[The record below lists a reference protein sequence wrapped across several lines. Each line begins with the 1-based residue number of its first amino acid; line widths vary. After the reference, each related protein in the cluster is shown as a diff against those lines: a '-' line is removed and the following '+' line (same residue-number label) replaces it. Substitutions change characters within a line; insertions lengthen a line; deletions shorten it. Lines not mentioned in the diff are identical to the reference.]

1 MMHWK
6 STLRKSSL
14 NACVAR
20 VLVWTALALISIGT
34 GQVLAAEPGNA
45 STAGSLPNIV
55 WIFVEDTNPWMG
67 CYGDKT
73 VPTPNIDWLA
83 SQGVRFTRAYMPSAV
98 CSPTRSAIAL
108 GAMQT
113 SLGVHNHRSSRRRV
127 PEEVI
132 YLPEGVK
139 TVYELMREAGYYVT
153 SVQGKNDFNF
163 VWRPEDLYDYVV
175 PTNWGFSP
183 DQWRRRPK
191 GKPFFAQIQLAGG
204 KNTGRFAGAP
214 ADSNGPFTDLSK
226 VQVAPYYPDHP
237 IIRREYAHHYDTIRQ
252 TDDEVGE
259 ILSALKADGL
269 LENTVIFFFS
279 DHGMR
284 LPRHKQFLYEGGIR
298 VPFIVAGPGLPK
310 GQVRDDL
317 VSGIDI
323 TVTTLSLA
331 GVKPGS
337 WMEGRD
343 IFAPDYQPREYVIA
357 ARDRCDFTID
367 RIRAVVT
374 QRYKYIRNFMTD
386 RPLMQPQYRDGS
398 DYLEIGRQL
407 YREGKL
413 NEVQSFIWL
422 PTRVPEEFYDLENDP
437 HETKNLVNDP
447 AYAAELERHRKLLED
462 WIKSTDDKGQYP
474 EPIESLRGVLVE
486 WAEKAVNPEYEKA
499 RAGFDLEK
507 ARAARKRK

>member
-1 MMHWK
+1 MQNRRQYVRQRVAVL
-6 STLRKSSL
+6 TACGLITCLLPGFALSL
-14 NACVAR
+14 AAR
-20 VLVWTALALISIGT
+20 
-34 GQVLAAEPGNA
+34 AAEPGNA
-45 STAGSLPNIV
+45 SAAAGRPNIV

-73 VPTPNIDWLA
+73 VPTPNIDSIA
-83 SQGVRFTRAYMPSAV
+83 ARGVRFDRAYMPAGV

-132 YLPEGVK
+132 NLPEGVK

-163 VWRPEDLYDYVV
+163 VWRRDDLYDYVV
-175 PTNWGFSP
+175 PTNWGFSR
-183 DQWRRRPK
+183 DQWARRPE
-191 GKPFFAQIQLAGG
+191 GKPFFAQIQLAGD
-204 KNTGRFAGAP
+204 KNTGQYAGAP
-214 ADSNGPFTDLSK
+214 AGAEGPFTDISK

-237 IIRREYAHHYDTIRQ
+237 VIRRAYAHHYDTIRQ

-259 ILSALKADGL
+259 ILDALRADGL
-269 LENTVIFFFS
+269 LENTVVFLFS

-298 VPFIVAGPGLPK
+298 VPLIAAGPGLPS
-310 GQVRDDL
+310 GPARDDL

-323 TVTTLSLA
+323 TVTTLALA
-331 GVKPGS
+331 GVKPGT
-337 WMEGRD
+337 WMEGRAL
-343 IFAPDYQPREYVIA
+343 IAPGYAPREYVVA

-374 QRYKYIRNFMTD
+374 KRYKYIRNFMTD
-386 RPLMQPQYRDGS
+386 RPLMQPQYRDGHN
-398 DYLEIGRQL
+398 YFEVGREL
-407 YREGKL
+407 YKAGKL
-413 NEVQSFIWL
+413 NEVQSFIWS
-422 PTRVPEEFYDLENDP
+422 PTRVPEELYDLENDL
-437 HETKNLVNDP
+437 HETKNLANDL

-462 WIKSTDDKGQYP
+462 WIKATDDKGQYP
-474 EPIESLRGVLVE
+474 ESIDGLRGVLTR
-486 WAEKAVNPEYEKA
+486 WDKQAVNPEY
-499 RAGFDLEK
+499 DK
-507 ARAARKRK
+507 ARAAK